1 MNLLTLKF
9 LKLTSFK
16 KASILFF
23 LCLMCTSIY
32 AQKRSVRIG
41 YIDTEYILENVTE
54 YSNANSQLDSKIQQW
69 KSEIEKRLTELEDQ
83 KKQLNNE
90 RILLTN
96 ELISEREEDLQII
109 ENEIIDYQQ
118 RRFGPNGDLM
128 IQKQQLIQPIQDQ
141 IFAAVQEIATTKKYD
156 FIFDKSADVVMLYSA
171 DRYDISEQVLRTI
184 NRSSKRTQVDSRKKR
199 KEAEEE
205 ETIVEVEDTKDDRQK
220 LLDQRKAEREALLEE
235 KRQKKLDARE
245 ARRKEVEAK
254 KQKALEKRAKSKS
267 GKTSTTPEESTE
279 VRTEDEKPL
288 TTESTEK
295 VDPRQARKKQ
305 LAAKKQKAIEDRAK
319 VKAVNTTTSST
330 TEIEEEDKKTFETV
344 STETV
349 DPREVRKKE
358 LAAKKQKA
366 LEDRTKAKA
375 QKTTTKTTTTK
386 GSEVINDREA
396 RKKALQEK
404 KNQAL
409 LERKA
414 RLEAQKKKR
423 DSIRNNK

>member
-9 LKLTSFK
+9 LKLNSLK
-16 KASILFF
+16 KAIILFF
-23 LCLMCTSIY
+23 LCLIGTSVY

-54 YSNANSQLDSKIQQW
+54 YSETNAQLDSKIQQW
-69 KSEIEKRLTELEDQ
+69 KSEIEARLTELEDQ

-109 ENEIIDYQQ
+109 ENEIIEYQQ
-118 RRFGPNGDLM
+118 KRFGPNGDLM
-128 IQKQQLIQPIQDQ
+128 IQKKQLIQPIQDQ

-184 NRSSKRTQVDSRKKR
+184 NRSSKRTQVDSRKER
-199 KEAEEE
+199 KEVEEE
-205 ETIVEVEDTKDDRQK
+205 ETIVEVDDTKDERQK
-220 LLDQRKAEREALLEE
+220 LLDQRKADREALLEE

-254 KQKALEKRAKSKS
+254 KQKTIDKRAEAKSS
-267 GKTSTTPEESTE
+267 KTTATTETETSEES
-279 VRTEDEKPL
+279 L
-288 TTESTEK
+288 TTKGS
-295 VDPRQARKKQ
+295 
-305 LAAKKQKAIEDRAK
+305 
-319 VKAVNTTTSST
+319 
-330 TEIEEEDKKTFETV
+330 
-344 STETV
+344 ETV
-349 DPREVRKKE
+349 DPREARKKE

-366 LEDRTKAKA
+366 LEERAKAKEA
-375 QKTTTKTTTTK
+375 KTTPKTTATK

-404 KNQAL
+404 KKQAL
-409 LERKA
+409 AEREA

-423 DSIRNNK
+423 DSIRINKFKS

>member
-16 KASILFF
+16 KASILFL
-23 LCLMCTSIY
+23 LCLMGTSIY

-54 YSNANSQLDSKIQQW
+54 YANANAQLDSKIQQW
-69 KSEIEKRLTELEDQ
+69 KSEIEKRLTELEDR

-118 RRFGPNGDLM
+118 KRFGPNGDLM

-141 IFAAVQEIATTKKYD
+141 IFAAVQEIAASKKYD

-184 NRSSKRTQVDSRKKR
+184 NRSSKRTQVDSRKER

-205 ETIVEVEDTKDDRQK
+205 ETIVEVDNTKDDRQR
-220 LLDQRKAEREALLEE
+220 LLDERKAEREALLEE

-254 KQKALEKRAKSKS
+254 KQKALEKRAKSRT
-267 GKTSTTPEESTE
+267 GKTTKTTAPETEAKENTKNPSTTDD
-279 VRTEDEKPL
+279 TED
-288 TTESTEK
+288 TEK
-295 VDPRQARKKQ
+295 VDPREA
-305 LAAKKQKAIEDRAK
+305 
-319 VKAVNTTTSST
+319 
-330 TEIEEEDKKTFETV
+330 
-344 STETV
+344 
-349 DPREVRKKE
+349 RKKE
-358 LAAKKQKA
+358 LAAKRQKA
-366 LEDRTKAKA
+366 LDERAKAKEVKKQKTLEDRAKAIANKTTPKTTSTKA
-375 QKTTTKTTTTK
+375 
-386 GSEVINDREA
+386 SEVINDREA

-404 KNQAL
+404 KEKAL
-409 LERKA
+409 AERKA

-423 DSIRNNK
+423 DSIRNNN

>member
-1 MNLLTLKF
+1 MNLLTFKI
-9 LKLTSFK
+9 LKLTTFK
-16 KASILFF
+16 KASILFL
-23 LCLMCTSIY
+23 LCLMGTSIF

-54 YSNANSQLDSKIQQW
+54 YSNANAQLDSKIQQW
-69 KSEIEKRLTELEDQ
+69 KGEIEKRLTELEDQ

-118 RRFGPNGDLM
+118 KRFGPNGDLM

-141 IFAAVQEIATTKKYD
+141 IFAAVQEIAASKKYD

-184 NRSSKRTQVDSRKKR
+184 NRSSKRTQVDSRKER

-205 ETIVEVEDTKDDRQK
+205 ETIVEVDDTKDDRQR
-220 LLDQRKAEREALLEE
+220 LLDERKAEREALLEE

-245 ARRKEVEAK
+245 ARRKEVQAK
-254 KQKALEKRAKSKS
+254 KQKALDKRAESKS
-267 GKTSTTPEESTE
+267 GKTSTSTE
-279 VRTEDEKPL
+279 PAKEVKVDTEKSL

-295 VDPRQARKKQ
+295 VDPREA
-305 LAAKKQKAIEDRAK
+305 
-319 VKAVNTTTSST
+319 
-330 TEIEEEDKKTFETV
+330 
-344 STETV
+344 
-349 DPREVRKKE
+349 RKKE

-366 LEDRTKAKA
+366 LEKRTETKAAKISTIESAEKVDPREARKKELAAKKQKA
-375 QKTTTKTTTTK
+375 LEKRANAKTEKTTPKTTAAK
-386 GSEVINDREA
+386 ASEVLNDREA

-404 KNQAL
+404 KKQAL
-409 LERKA
+409 AERKA

>member
-1 MNLLTLKF
+1 MNLLTFKI
-9 LKLTSFK
+9 LKLTSLK
-16 KASILFF
+16 KACILFL
-23 LCLMCTSIY
+23 LCLMGTSIY

-54 YSNANSQLDSKIQQW
+54 YSNANAQLDSKIQQW

-109 ENEIIDYQQ
+109 ENEIIEYQQ
-118 RRFGPNGDLM
+118 NRFGPNGDLM

-141 IFAAVQEIATTKKYD
+141 IFAAVQEIAASKKYD
-156 FIFDKSADVVMLYSA
+156 FIFDKSDDVVMLYSA

-184 NRSSKRTQVDSRKKR
+184 NRSSKRTQVDSRKER

-205 ETIVEVEDTKDDRQK
+205 ETIVEVDGTKDDRQR
-220 LLDQRKAEREALLEE
+220 LLDERKAEREALLEE

-245 ARRKEVEAK
+245 ARRKEVQAK
-254 KQKALEKRAKSKS
+254 KQKALDKRAKAKS
-267 GKTSTTPEESTE
+267 GKTSTTPETATE
-279 VRTEDEKPL
+279 AKEDTEKSL

-295 VDPRQARKKQ
+295 VDPREA
-305 LAAKKQKAIEDRAK
+305 
-319 VKAVNTTTSST
+319 
-330 TEIEEEDKKTFETV
+330 
-344 STETV
+344 
-349 DPREVRKKE
+349 RKKE

-366 LEDRTKAKA
+366 LEDRAKTKATKTLTTEGSEKVDPREARKKELAAKKQKA
-375 QKTTTKTTTTK
+375 LDKRANAKAEKTTPKTTAEK
-386 GSEVINDREA
+386 ASEVLNDREV

-404 KNQAL
+404 KKQAL
-409 LERKA
+409 AERKA

>member
-1 MNLLTLKF
+1 MG
-9 LKLTSFK
+9 
-16 KASILFF
+16 
-23 LCLMCTSIY
+23 TSIY

-54 YSNANSQLDSKIQQW
+54 YANANAQLDSKIQQW

-118 RRFGPNGDLM
+118 KRFGPNGDLM

-141 IFAAVQEIATTKKYD
+141 IFAAVQEIAASKKYD

-184 NRSSKRTQVDSRKKR
+184 NRSSKRTQVDSRKER

-205 ETIVEVEDTKDDRQK
+205 ETIVEVDDTKDDRQR
-220 LLDQRKAEREALLEE
+220 LLDERKAEREALLEE

-254 KQKALEKRAKSKS
+254 KQKALEKRAKSRT
-267 GKTSTTPEESTE
+267 GKTTKTTAPETEAKENTINPSTTDD
-279 VRTEDEKPL
+279 TED
-288 TTESTEK
+288 TEK
-295 VDPRQARKKQ
+295 VDPREA
-305 LAAKKQKAIEDRAK
+305 
-319 VKAVNTTTSST
+319 
-330 TEIEEEDKKTFETV
+330 
-344 STETV
+344 
-349 DPREVRKKE
+349 RKKE
-358 LAAKKQKA
+358 LAAKRQKA
-366 LEDRTKAKA
+366 LDERAKAKEVKKQKTLEDRAKAIANKTTPKTTSTKA
-375 QKTTTKTTTTK
+375 
-386 GSEVINDREA
+386 SEVINDREA

-404 KNQAL
+404 KEKAL
-409 LERKA
+409 AERKA

-423 DSIRNNK
+423 DSIRNNN

>member
-16 KASILFF
+16 KASILFL
-23 LCLMCTSIY
+23 LCLMGTSIY

-54 YSNANSQLDSKIQQW
+54 YANANAQLDSKIQQW

-118 RRFGPNGDLM
+118 KRFGPNGDLM

-141 IFAAVQEIATTKKYD
+141 IFAAVQEIAASKKYD

-184 NRSSKRTQVDSRKKR
+184 NRSSKRTQVDSRKER

-205 ETIVEVEDTKDDRQK
+205 ETIVEVDDTKDDRQR
-220 LLDQRKAEREALLEE
+220 LLDERKAEREALLEE

-254 KQKALEKRAKSKS
+254 KQKALEKRAKSRT
-267 GKTSTTPEESTE
+267 GKTTKTTAPETEAKENTINPSTTDD
-279 VRTEDEKPL
+279 TED
-288 TTESTEK
+288 TEK
-295 VDPRQARKKQ
+295 VDPREA
-305 LAAKKQKAIEDRAK
+305 
-319 VKAVNTTTSST
+319 
-330 TEIEEEDKKTFETV
+330 
-344 STETV
+344 
-349 DPREVRKKE
+349 RKKE
-358 LAAKKQKA
+358 LAAKRQKA
-366 LEDRTKAKA
+366 LDERAKAKEVKKQKTLEDRAKAIANKTTPKTTSTKA
-375 QKTTTKTTTTK
+375 
-386 GSEVINDREA
+386 SEVINDREA

-404 KNQAL
+404 KEKAL
-409 LERKA
+409 AERKT

-423 DSIRNNK
+423 DSIRNNN